1 MRQALISVCIFL
13 LVAAI
18 DFGGG
23 WEEFEL
29 WLLDQ
34 RMSKVEHPASG
45 GIAVVQIDAKTLKAI
60 EKWPLPRD
68 LHARLVE
75 NLRGAGADQIA
86 FDIDLSGMRA
96 APENRIL
103 AEAFARAPG
112 AIVLPL
118 FFQKESAG
126 DAASEIVVTRPLP
139 MFAEHAWLANVN
151 VKPEVDGR
159 IRRASYG
166 VWLDEK
172 FYMSLPALLAGQAN
186 RKDLFF
192 YVNYSIRAGDI
203 PRLSYIDVLE
213 GAFDSAALS
222 GKKVIVGATAIE
234 LGDQLTVPN
243 YGVMPGPVIQ
253 AMAYETIAQD
263 LVIRRTGTAVTLA
276 GLALICLL
284 GCFLTK
290 RAGWAVV
297 LGGGLVLIIGLQ
309 AGAFVLFKNAAVG
322 LDSIAWS
329 FAVVFLAGN
338 AVLSELRK
346 QRRLIQR
353 QKQENEYRRLLMT
366 SVVEDSS
373 DAIIIAGADGVV
385 EEANPLAARIFGF
398 NRHEAAGARL
408 GDLLPPCLMASMD
421 HSGAFPREFVLE
433 HPEQR
438 GGQEGEPIC
447 LEYSI
452 THSFV
457 PGDPRDRHIL
467 NRKIAT
473 YTFHDVT
480 ARHRAAQ
487 AIETA
492 HRQEREAS
500 RAKSE
505 FIANMSH
512 ELRTPLNAIIGFSE
526 LIARETFGAL
536 GDERYKQ
543 YALDVA
549 ASGGHLLAVVNDIL
563 DISRIDSGN
572 VSLCE
577 DEMDLPGAI
586 DACVRIARSWPQA
599 QGVSIEI
606 EQAGPACLYADAR
619 LVKQMLNNLLS
630 NAVKFGGKKGEA
642 GRVLLRTA
650 PAPDG
655 GLDVSVADNGM
666 GVPPEIVG
674 RLCEPFFQANATL
687 ARTHEGTGLG
697 LTLVRSFMELHGGQ
711 VRIDSIPGSGT
722 CVTLAFPA
730 SRVLAPGA
738 GGKEAKGGS
747 INRVG

>member
-1 MRQALISVCIFL
+1 MRQALISFGIFL

-34 RMSKVEHPASG
+34 RMSNVEHPASG
-45 GIAVVQIDAKTLKAI
+45 DVAVVQIDAKTLKAI
-60 EKWPLPRD
+60 EKWPLPRN

-86 FDIDLSGMRA
+86 FDIDLSGMGG
-96 APENRIL
+96 APENQVL

-213 GAFDSAALS
+213 GKFDPAALS
-222 GKKVIVGATAIE
+222 GKKAIVGATAIE

-290 RAGWAVV
+290 RAGWAIV

-309 AGAFVLFKNAAVG
+309 AGAFVLFENAAIG
-322 LDSIAWS
+322 LDSVAWS
-329 FAVVFLAGN
+329 FAVVLLAGN
-338 AVLSELRK
+338 AVLTELRK

-398 NRHEAAGARL
+398 NRREAAGARL

-438 GGQEGEPIC
+438 GGQEGDPIC

-480 ARHRAAQ
+480 ARHRAAK
-487 AIETA
+487 AVETA

-526 LIARETFGAL
+526 LIARETFGPL
-536 GDERYKQ
+536 GDDRYKQ
-543 YALDVA
+543 YALDVV

-563 DISRIDSGN
+563 DISRIDSGD
-572 VSLCE
+572 VRLSE
-577 DEMDLPGAI
+577 DEMNVAATV

-599 QGVSIEI
+599 QDTEI
-606 EQAGPACLYADAR
+606 TVALAGPQVIYADPR
-619 LVKQMLNNLLS
+619 LFKQMLTNLLS
-630 NAVKFGGKKGEA
+630 NAVKFGGREGAAPVVTLRSAMTAAGE
-642 GRVLLRTA
+642 VEI
-650 PAPDG
+650 
-655 GLDVSVADNGM
+655 SVADNGM
-666 GVPPEIVG
+666 GVPEEIVG
-674 RLCEPFFQANATL
+674 RLCEPFFQANASL

-697 LTLVRSFMELHGGQ
+697 LTLVRAFIELHGGR
-711 VRIDSIPGSGT
+711 VRIDSSQESGT
-722 CVTLAFPA
+722 CVTLTFPA
-730 SRVLAPGA
+730 ARALGDGPEESNERRGTISRLG
-738 GGKEAKGGS
+738 
-747 INRVG
+747 